1 MRHMDEA
8 TRKALEDAYSQL
20 MRAAK
25 NIRRLLDGEPA
36 QMLNACD
43 LQRASIAGVIL
54 PEIMPKAADT
64 GRRND

>member
-36 QMLNACD
+36 RVSPLELHC
-43 LQRASIAGVIL
+43 ASIAGVVV
-54 PEIMPKAADT
+54 PEIMPKTADT
-64 GRRND
+64 AMRSD

>member
-1 MRHMDEA
+1 MDET

-36 QMLNACD
+36 QRIAACD
-43 LQRASIAGVIL
+43 LHHAGIAGVL
-54 PEIMPKAADT
+54 SPEIMQKTADAQ
-64 GRRND
+64 GLHD

>member
-1 MRHMDEA
+1 MSNMDEA
-8 TRKALEDAYSQL
+8 TRKALEDAYSQM

-43 LQRASIAGVIL
+43 LPRASIAGVML
-54 PEIMPKAADT
+54 PEIMPKMADT
-64 GRRND
+64 AQRSD